1 MMLKLKKSVKNSKD
15 DFEAFNKLS
24 MKVFGLSFENWFNSG
39 YWGDNYCSYTFF
51 DDVKAVANVSVS
63 KIYTLVNGEPKLYI
77 QLGNVSTDPDYRH
90 QGLIRKLIQEVIHD
104 FHDACDGIYLYA
116 NCTVLDFYPKFGFK
130 KEAEYQYSKEI
141 TPNPAVFTKLDMG
154 NAKDVILLENCYK
167 KNNPFSARPMLNNF
181 GLVMFYCGD
190 SMRENVYYSEK
201 LQAVIIASFKDNYML
216 CYDIYCDEGA
226 NIDTVLESAAQ
237 KDTNTVI
244 FGFTPKNITGCSV
257 KKLENDNQLFVHE
270 LGDNMFAQSKM
281 MLPLLSHA

>member
-1 MMLKLKKSVKNSKD
+1 MLKLNKSVKNSKD

-116 NCTVLDFYPKFGFK
+116 NRTVLDFYPKFGFK

-154 NAKDVILLENCYK
+154 NAKDVILLESCYK

>member
-1 MMLKLKKSVKNSKD
+1 MMLKLNKSVKNSKD

-116 NCTVLDFYPKFGFK
+116 NRTVLDFYPKFGFK

-154 NAKDVILLENCYK
+154 TTKDVILLESCYK

>member
-1 MMLKLKKSVKNSKD
+1 MLKLNKSVKNSKD

-116 NCTVLDFYPKFGFK
+116 NRTVLDFYPKFGFK

-154 NAKDVILLENCYK
+154 TTKDVILLESCYK